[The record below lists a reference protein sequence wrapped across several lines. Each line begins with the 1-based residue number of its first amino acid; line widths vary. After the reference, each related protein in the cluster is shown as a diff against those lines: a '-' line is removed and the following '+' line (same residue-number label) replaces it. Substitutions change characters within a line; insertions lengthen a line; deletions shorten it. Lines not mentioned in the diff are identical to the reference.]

1 MSAVGIKIAPSMGS
15 YTQGVKFLKEQSL
28 VLKARIRL
36 LSLESTSTMFL
47 NTVDMSVDVVEYL
60 RTVRHV

>member
-1 MSAVGIKIAPSMGS
+1 MSAVEIKIAPSMGS
-15 YTQGVKFLKEQSL
+15 YIQEVKFLKEQSL